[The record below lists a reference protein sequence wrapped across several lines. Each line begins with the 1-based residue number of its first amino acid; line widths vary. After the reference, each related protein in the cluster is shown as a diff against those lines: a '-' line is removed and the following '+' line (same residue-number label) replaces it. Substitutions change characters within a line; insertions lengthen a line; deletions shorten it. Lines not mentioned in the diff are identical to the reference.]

1 MGKHPVETVDRKI
14 KKNEK
19 LTLSE
24 FLLTVTWTATWKEFG
39 KWATLNIISKPRFH
53 YQWSGL
59 FDAFS
64 QDNSRE
70 QAFTTPHDVRVKV
83 KCLGQAMMNAADAHL
98 AVDSYAQ
105 LEKCGAE
112 LALLLAEL
120 DRVRTGKYERLGVG
134 KR

>member
-1 MGKHPVETVDRKI
+1 MGKHPAEAVILKI
-14 KKNEK
+14 KKNKK

-24 FLLTVTWTATWKEFG
+24 FLLTMTWAATWRDFG
-39 KWATLNIISKPRFH
+39 KWAPLNLIDKPRFY

-64 QDNSRE
+64 QDESRE
-70 QAFTTPHDVRVKV
+70 RAFTTPNDVRAKV

-98 AVDSYAQ
+98 AVNAYAQ
-105 LEKCGAE
+105 LEKCGEE

-120 DRVRTGKYERLGVG
+120 DRVRTGKYENRE
-134 KR
+134 

>member
-1 MGKHPVETVDRKI
+1 MGKRPVEAVSLKI
-14 KKNEK
+14 EKNRK

-24 FLLTVTWTATWKEFG
+24 FLLAMTWAATWKEFG
-39 KWATLNIISKPRFH
+39 TWVTLNIISKPRFH

-64 QDNSRE
+64 RDDSRE
-70 QAFTTPHDVRVKV
+70 RAFTTPNDVRAKV

-98 AVDSYAQ
+98 AVSAYTQ
-105 LEKCGAE
+105 LEKCGEE

-120 DRVRTGKYERLGVG
+120 DRVRTGKYKEGDNELG
-134 KR
+134 